1 MKPAD
6 IAKLIDPALAE
17 LKRELAMVIAEYAN
31 AIVAEVRTA
40 TLDGVRARLTG
51 GGMAPE
57 PEQEVAAEKPVKKR
71 RRRKQGR
78 ARRRLPP
85 FRPRRSGLRPEMSL

>member
-6 IAKLIDPALAE
+6 IAKLIDPVLAE

-51 GGMAPE
+51 GGHGA
-57 PEQEVAAEKPVKKR
+57 
-71 RRRKQGR
+71 
-78 ARRRLPP
+78 
-85 FRPRRSGLRPEMSL
+85 